1 MHLVIDGFGGDRQLL
16 ADASLVQE
24 MLDLYPELLGM
35 NKICAPVV
43 VRYQGPVPEDWGISG
58 VVMIAESH
66 IAVHTFPE
74 RGMVWADIF
83 SCRPF
88 QAEPVLAD
96 LRRRFRLQGLSVQE
110 LQRGLEYLPS
120 PPQRQTIAG

>member
-1 MHLVIDGFGGDRQLL
+1 MHLVIDGFGGDPQLL

-24 MLDLYPELLGM
+24 MLESYPDMLGM
-35 NKICAPVV
+35 AKICQPVV

-88 QAEPVLAD
+88 EAGPVLDD
-96 LRRRFRLQGLSVQE
+96 LRRRFGLKELEVQE
-110 LQRGLEYLPS
+110 LRRGLEYLGPA
-120 PPQRQTIAG
+120 PQRQTISG

>member
-1 MHLVIDGFGGDRQLL
+1 MHLVIDGFGGDGRLL
-16 ADASLVQE
+16 ADASLVRE
-24 MLDLYPELLGM
+24 MLDLYPDMLGM
-35 NKICAPVV
+35 AKICEPVV

-88 QAEPVLAD
+88 EAAPVLED
-96 LRRRFRLQGLSVQE
+96 LRCRFGLQELDVQE
-110 LQRGLEYLPS
+110 LRRGLEYLQPPS
-120 PPQRQTIAG
+120 QRQTISG

>member
-1 MHLVIDGFGGDRQLL
+1 MHLVIDGFGGDPHLL
-16 ADASLVQE
+16 ADASLVQG
-24 MLDLYPELLGM
+24 MLESYPDLLGM
-35 NKICAPVV
+35 APICPPVV

-74 RGMVWADIF
+74 RGMLWADIF

-88 QAEPVLAD
+88 QAGPVLAD
-96 LRRRFRLQGLSVQE
+96 LRRRFGLQELQVQE
-110 LQRGLEYLPS
+110 LQRGLEYLPP
-120 PPQRQTIAG
+120 PPQRQAISG

>member
-1 MHLVIDGFGGDRQLL
+1 MHLVIDGLGGDPQLL

-24 MLDLYPELLGM
+24 MLEVYPDMLGM
-35 NKICAPVV
+35 NKICPPVV

-66 IAVHTFPE
+66 IAIHTFPE
-74 RGMVWADIF
+74 RGMIWADIF

-88 QAEPVLAD
+88 EAGPVLED
-96 LRRRFRLQGLSVQE
+96 LRRRFDLKELDVQE
-110 LQRGLEYLPS
+110 LRRGLEYLQPS
-120 PPQRQTIAG
+120 SQRQTISG

>member
-1 MHLVIDGFGGDRQLL
+1 MHLVIDGFGGDGRLL
-16 ADASLVQE
+16 ADASLVRE
-24 MLDLYPELLGM
+24 MLDLYPDMLGM
-35 NKICAPVV
+35 AKICEPVV

-88 QAEPVLAD
+88 QAGPVLED
-96 LRRRFRLQGLSVQE
+96 LRRRFGLAELSVQE
-110 LQRGLEYLPS
+110 LPRGLEHLPAS
-120 PPQRQTIAG
+120 AQRQTISG

>member
-1 MHLVIDGFGGDRQLL
+1 MHLVIDGLGGDPQLL

-24 MLDLYPELLGM
+24 MLEVYPDMLGM
-35 NKICAPVV
+35 NKICPPVV

-66 IAVHTFPE
+66 IAIHTFPE
-74 RGMVWADIF
+74 RGMIWADIF

-88 QAEPVLAD
+88 EAGPVLED
-96 LRRRFRLQGLSVQE
+96 LRRRFDLKELDVQE
-110 LQRGLEYLPS
+110 LRRGLEYLQPS
-120 PPQRQTIAG
+120 PQRQTISG